1 MKLSNHIAIGILK
14 SIGVLILGF
23 AILWMLYYLQG
34 VIWYIVFA
42 TILTLVGLPVVNF
55 LQRKLKF
62 KRGLAVGVMLLIYI
76 GLLIGFVSMFIPL
89 ILAQGESLSLLET
102 NKIESNFRSI
112 FWQIE
117 QFLEKNNFDKSLL
130 DTERLTKSLDFDFIP
145 ILLNSAIGAISSFG
159 MGVFSV
165 LFITFFFLKDNA
177 LIRITLQTLLP
188 AKQEERILLS
198 VEKTRGLL
206 TRYFVGLFIQLMV
219 VFILY
224 LIVLSVFGVKNALVI
239 AFLCA
244 LLNIIP
250 YLGPLIGMVVAAVL
264 TMISNLGLDFQ
275 TEMLPTTL
283 YVIIGFFA
291 VQLIDNYVNQPL
303 IFSNSVKSHPLE
315 IFFVILIA
323 GFLFGIIGMII
334 AVPVYTILKV
344 LGKEFLPNNRFIQT
358 LTRRL

>member
-1 MKLSNHIAIGILK
+1 MRLSNHIAVGILK
-14 SIGVLILGF
+14 SIAVL
-23 AILWMLYYLQG
+23 AATAVVLWMLYYLQG
-34 VIWYIVFA
+34 VIWYIIFA
-42 TILTLVGLPVVNF
+42 TILTLIGLPIVNF
-55 LQRKLKF
+55 FQNRLKF
-62 KRGLAVGVMLLIYI
+62 KRGMAVGVVLMLYI

-89 ILAQGESLSLLET
+89 IMAQGESLSLLET

-117 QFLEKNNFDKSLL
+117 QFLENHQVDKSLF
-130 DTERLTKSLDFDFIP
+130 DTDKITRSLDFNFIP
-145 ILLNSAIGAISSFG
+145 TLLNSALGAISSFG

-165 LFITFFFLKDNA
+165 LFITFFFLKDNDI
-177 LIRITLQTLLP
+177 IRTTLKTLLP
-188 AKQEERILLS
+188 VKQEERILVS
-198 VEKTRGLL
+198 IEKTRNLL
-206 TRYFVGLFIQLMV
+206 TRYFIGLFIQLMV
-219 VFILY
+219 VFVLY
-224 LIVLSVFGVKNALVI
+224 LIVLSIFGVKNALVI

-250 YLGPLIGMVVAAVL
+250 YLGPLIGMIVAAVL

-275 TEMLPTTL
+275 SEILPTTL
-283 YVIIGFFA
+283 YVVFGFLF

-323 GFLFGIIGMII
+323 GFLFGIIGMIV

-344 LGKEFLPNNRFIQT
+344 LGKEFLPNNRFVQT
-358 LTRRL
+358 LTRKL